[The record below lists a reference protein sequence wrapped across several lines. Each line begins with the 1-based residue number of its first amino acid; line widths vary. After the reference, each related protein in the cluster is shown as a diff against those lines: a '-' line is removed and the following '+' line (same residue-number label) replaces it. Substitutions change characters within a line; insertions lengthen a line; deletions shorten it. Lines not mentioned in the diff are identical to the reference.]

1 MGLISGLLLLPL
13 APARGTVWIAER
25 VQDQAEAELYDE
37 DAIRQQL
44 MELETLHEAGEI
56 DDEELALAEDA
67 LVERLV
73 AARGLVGEETDGRV
87 DPG

>member
-13 APARGTVWIAER
+13 APVRGTTWLAER
-25 VQDQAEAELYDE
+25 IQEQAEAELYDE
-37 DAIRQQL
+37 DAIREQL

-56 DDEELALAEDA
+56 DDEELAMAEDA

-73 AARGLVGEETDGRV
+73 AARGLVGKETDGRV